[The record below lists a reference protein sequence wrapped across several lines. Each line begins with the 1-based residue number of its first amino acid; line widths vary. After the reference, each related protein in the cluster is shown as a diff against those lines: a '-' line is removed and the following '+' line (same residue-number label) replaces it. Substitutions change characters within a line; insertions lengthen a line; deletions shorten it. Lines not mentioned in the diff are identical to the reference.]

1 MTPYSGVAKLL
12 SYSPGRLQPPEP
24 STVKPKTGNPQ
35 SNKSQD
41 KYLKPYP
48 ADIIHLISRKPEAT
62 LTYQNLLFCR
72 VPMNSILGFFHK
84 NLQKSR
90 VWEVKVEQGT

>member
-12 SYSPGRLQPPEP
+12 SYSPGLQPPEP
-24 STVKPKTGNPQ
+24 STVKPKPGNPQ
-35 SNKSQD
+35 SNESQD

-72 VPMNSILGFFHK
+72 VPMNSILGFIIGTYK
-84 NLQKSR
+84 
-90 VWEVKVEQGT
+90 KVGFGSLR